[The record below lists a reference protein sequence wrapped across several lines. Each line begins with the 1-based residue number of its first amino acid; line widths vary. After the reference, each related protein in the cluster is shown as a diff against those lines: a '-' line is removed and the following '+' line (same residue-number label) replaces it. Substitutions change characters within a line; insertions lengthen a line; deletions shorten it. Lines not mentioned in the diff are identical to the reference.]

1 MKVMTSCVSMVVIA
15 IGMTIVAGIAAAQ
28 SYPVRPVRVV
38 VPSSPGGGTDII
50 ARIVMP
56 RLGERLGQSVIV
68 DNRPGAASIIGNEVV
83 AKASPDGYTLLLGI
97 STITILPFTH
107 KKLPYDVLRDFAPIS
122 QTIAA
127 PNIIVVHPS
136 LPVRTTKD
144 LIAFARA
151 RPGQLNFGSPG
162 TGSNPHLSMA
172 LFNVMSGVEMVHIAY
187 KGSGPAIT
195 DLLAGH
201 IVVMTATML
210 TGMPH
215 VRSGRLRALAT
226 TGARR
231 SAAAPDYPT
240 VAESGLP
247 GYEAVQWYGL
257 FAPAG
262 VSGEIIA
269 RLQAQVAA
277 VVHMPEIAQKFAA
290 DGAAP
295 VGSTPEEFGR
305 YIRAEM
311 NKWEKVVR
319 AARIQ
324 SQ

>member
-1 MKVMTSCVSMVVIA
+1 MKVMTACVSMVAIA

-56 RLGERLGQSVIV
+56 RLAERLGQSVIV
-68 DNRPGAASIIGNEVV
+68 NNRPGAASIIGNEVV